1 MTLIKSHAVDMK
13 IDEFWE
19 VWAPHLE
26 NSAAASGLLVVFF
39 I

>member
-1 MTLIKSHAVDMK
+1 MALIKSHAVGME
-13 IDEFWE
+13 IDEFWD

-26 NSAAASGLLVVFF
+26 NSAAASGVLFVFF